1 VTTDS
6 EIAVTVDASKGQPVN
21 RASRHWADSIGF
33 DLAVSFIA
41 GVLYTF
47 IMMGP
52 GPLNPRNIGWLIGDY
67 ADHFIGW
74 ELFRQDPHWH
84 WPLTF
89 TDRVGYPVGESIAL
103 MDPNTLLVVLL
114 KPLSPL
120 LPEPFQFFGLESA
133 LSCVLQFFFSMRLF
147 RLLLGPNRLG
157 IFLCSVFFLTA
168 TPLIV
173 RMGEIYSLTNQWLLI
188 AALLVY
194 VQAQQGSP
202 RAVRRF
208 VISAFLLAAL
218 AVAINPYLAFQTVL
232 VLTAAA
238 GSLVWQRR
246 LPLRKAV
253 VFMAVLG
260 VVGVI
265 VADTFGFII
274 AGGKGYTS
282 FGYRFYALNLLTP
295 FDPTLYGALLSRL
308 LPRFPRIDVRT
319 GNYLGAGIILLGILV
334 LILVVWQRRKPDAA
348 DLRRWGPLF
357 LCCLVLTLMALSTRV
372 MAGPVV
378 LVDFDPRQHLT
389 RILATLRSSERLFW
403 VPYYTIFMAVLAATF
418 LLFRRSF
425 ANLLLVVALVV
436 QLVDLYPLRERTH
449 ARVNRPWATPLE
461 SPIWSELGSLH
472 QNLIVLPAWQCGIPF
487 TPATADGYRIFGL
500 VAVAQKM
507 RINSYYAGR
516 YTDVTREFHCRRAI
530 ADLAT
535 QPLAPDNAYVVTP
548 LLADVIAKGPTG
560 PGKCHEVD
568 GFILCSTKLD
578 FGAAPLL
585 TSEQGG
591 KK

>member
-1 VTTDS
+1 VTTSS
-6 EIAVTVDASKGQPVN
+6 EISIAVDSSQERPTANAP
-21 RASRHWADSIGF
+21 RPWADSIWF
-33 DLAVSFIA
+33 DLAISLLA
-41 GVLYTF
+41 GLLYTL

-52 GPLNPRNIGWLIGDY
+52 GPLNPRNIGWLIGDP

-120 LPEPFQFFGLESA
+120 LPEPFQFFGLEST
-133 LSCVLQFFFSMRLF
+133 LGCILQFFFSLRLF
-147 RLLLGPNRLG
+147 RHLLGPNRLG
-157 IFLCSVFFLTA
+157 AVLCSFFFLTA
-168 TPLIV
+168 TPLII

-194 VQAQQGSP
+194 VQAQKESP
-202 RAVRRF
+202 HAVKRF
-208 VISAFLLAAL
+208 VISALILGAV
-218 AVAINPYLAFQTVL
+218 AVAINPYLAFQTLL

-253 VFMAVLG
+253 ALMAVLG
-260 VVGVI
+260 VIGVI

-308 LPRFPRIDVRT
+308 LPNFPHVPVRT
-319 GNYLGAGIILLGILV
+319 GNYLGGGVILLGIFL
-334 LILVVWQRRKPDAA
+334 LILVVWQRRKPRAA

-357 LCCLVLTLMALSTRV
+357 LCCVVLTLMALSTRV
-372 MAGPVV
+372 MAGSMTV
-378 LVDFDPRQHLT
+378 VDFDPRQHLT
-389 RILATLRSSERLFW
+389 RFLATLRSSERLFW
-403 VPYYTIFMAVLAATF
+403 VPYYTIFTAVLAAPF
-418 LLFRRSF
+418 LLFRRSH
-425 ANLLLVVALVV
+425 ANLLLAIVLVV
-436 QLVDLYPLRERTH
+436 QLADLFPLRERTH
-449 ARVNRPWATPLE
+449 TRVNRPWPTPLK
-461 SPIWSELGSLH
+461 SPIWSQLGTVH
-472 QNLIVLPAWQCGIPF
+472 ENLVVLPAYQCGIPS
-487 TPATADGYRIFGL
+487 TPATSDGYRIFGL
-500 VAVAQKM
+500 LAVAQHL
-507 RINSYYAGR
+507 RTNSYYAGR
-516 YTDVTREFHCRRAI
+516 YTDATRAYHCKQAI
-530 ADLAT
+530 AALAE
-535 QPLAPDNAYVVTP
+535 QPLSPDNAYVVTP
-548 LLADVIAKGPTG
+548 ALAEVIAKGPTG

-568 GFILCSTKLD
+568 GFILCSSKLD
-578 FGAAPLL
+578 FGPDAKAVPENQ
-585 TSEQGG
+585 SR
-591 KK
+591 

>member
-1 VTTDS
+1 VTTSS
-6 EIAVTVDASKGQPVN
+6 ESPVAIESSQE
-21 RASRHWADSIGF
+21 RLAARRPRRWADSIWF
-33 DLAVSFIA
+33 DLAISFIV
-41 GVLYTF
+41 GLLYTL

-52 GPLNPRNIGWLIGDY
+52 GPLNPRNIGWLIGDP

-133 LSCVLQFFFSMRLF
+133 LGCVLQFFFSMRLF
-147 RLLLGPNRLG
+147 RLLLGANRLG
-157 IFLCSVFFLTA
+157 AVLCSFFFLAA
-168 TPLIV
+168 TPLAM

-194 VQAQQGSP
+194 VQAQEESP
-202 RAVRRF
+202 GAVKRF
-208 VISAFLLAAL
+208 VIYAL
-218 AVAINPYLAFQTVL
+218 ILGAVAVAINPYLAFQTLL

-253 VFMAVLG
+253 AFMAVLG
-260 VVGVI
+260 GIGVI

-308 LPRFPRIDVRT
+308 LPHYPYIEVRT
-319 GNYLGAGIILLGILV
+319 GNYLGAGVILLGVFL
-334 LILVVWQRRKPDAA
+334 LILVVLQRRKPGAA

-357 LCCLVLTLMALSTRV
+357 LCCVVLTLMALSTRV
-372 MAGPVV
+372 MAGSVTV
-378 LVDFDPRQHLT
+378 VDFDPRQHLT
-389 RILATLRSSERLFW
+389 RFLAALRSSERLFW
-403 VPYYTIFMAVLAATF
+403 VPYYTIFTAVLAAPF
-418 LLFRRSF
+418 LLFRRSY
-425 ANLLLVVALVV
+425 ANLLVAIVLAV
-436 QLVDLYPLRERTH
+436 QLLDLSPLWERTH
-449 ARVNRPWATPLE
+449 TRVNRTWPMPLK
-461 SPIWSELGSLH
+461 SPIWSQLGSVH
-472 QNLIVLPAWQCGIPF
+472 ENLVVLPAYQCGIPS
-487 TPATADGYRIFGL
+487 TPATSDGYRIFGL
-500 VAVAQKM
+500 LAVAQRM
-507 RINSYYAGR
+507 RTNSYYAGR
-516 YTDVTREFHCRRAI
+516 YTDVTRAYHCKQSI
-530 ADLAT
+530 AALAE
-535 QPLAPDNAYVVTP
+535 QPLSPDNAYVVTP
-548 LLADVIAKGPTG
+548 ALAEVIAKGPSG
-560 PGKCHEVD
+560 PGTCHEVD
-568 GFILCSTKLD
+568 GFILCSAKLD
-578 FGAAPLL
+578 FGPDAKAVPESQ
-585 TSEQGG
+585 SE
-591 KK
+591 